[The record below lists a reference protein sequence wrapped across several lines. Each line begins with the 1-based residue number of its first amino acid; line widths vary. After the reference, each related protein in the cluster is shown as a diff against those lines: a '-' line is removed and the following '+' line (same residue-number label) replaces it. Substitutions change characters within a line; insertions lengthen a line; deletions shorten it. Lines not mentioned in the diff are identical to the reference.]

1 MIRPSRFAIAGTL
14 AGALLALAGCVT
26 PQVEDPRAT
35 ALAPQSLGLTGTPMA
50 PVAAGWWKAFGD
62 PQLDKLV
69 DQALANSPSLQAGLA
84 RVRAA
89 QAQSL
94 SISAED
100 RPGVSIDGEAS
111 RQRLSAN
118 YIVPPPYGGHTYWVS
133 NLGANLSWNLDF
145 WGKQAAQLSQARD
158 AQAASELDVEAA
170 RLALAG
176 AIAQA
181 YVDLHRA
188 WTLSD
193 IADRQ
198 LAQRE
203 HLLKLTQQRVDTGL
217 DTQIELKTAQAALP
231 AARNAQLQAQ
241 ATRDLAVH
249 RLAALAG
256 LGADHYAEI
265 GRPKLTLDAAL
276 PLPNALPMD
285 LLSRRP
291 DILAA
296 QARIRSAMAGR
307 EAAHAAFYPDVSLKA
322 FAGVQAI
329 GLDNL
334 FDGDSA
340 IFGVT
345 PAFHLPIFE
354 ARRLRAGYKGA
365 TAELDAAVAHYNDT
379 VLNAVRE
386 SADQITLGDS
396 LSAQLAQSHEQ
407 LQASEAAY
415 SLAQKRY
422 GAGLSTQLTVLNAE
436 SQVLQ
441 AQRELAAIDANLV
454 ISRVTLLLTLGGSFD
469 PQAVAASAGISP
481 LPRAGE
487 GGPQGRVRVALSE
500 QAPSSE
506 EAPSPLAD
514 ARPSPARGRG
524 EQQLAVVATDS
535 ASP

>member
-1 MIRPSRFAIAGTL
+1 MIRPPFKLAL
-14 AGALLALAGCVT
+14 AGMLASALLALAGCVT

-35 ALAPQSLGLTGTPMA
+35 ALTPKSLGLSGTPIA

-69 DQALANSPSLQAGLA
+69 DEALANSPSLQAALA

-94 SISAED
+94 SINAED
-100 RPGVSIDGEAS
+100 RPALSIDGEAS

-145 WGKQAAQLSQARD
+145 WGQQAAQLSQARD

-203 HLLKLTQQRVDTGL
+203 QLLKLTQQRVDSGL
-217 DTQIELKTAQAALP
+217 ETQIELKIAQAATP
-231 AARNAQLQAQ
+231 QARNAQLQAQ

-256 LGADHYAEI
+256 YGADRYGDI
-265 GRPKLTLDAAL
+265 GRPNLKLDAAL
-276 PLPNALPMD
+276 PLPTALPMD

-296 QARIRSAMAGR
+296 QARIRAAMAGR

-334 FDGDSA
+334 FDSDSA

-396 LSAQLAQSHEQ
+396 LAAQLAHSQEQ

-441 AQRELAAIDANLV
+441 AQREIAALDANLV

-469 PQAVAASAGISP
+469 PQAVAAS
-481 LPRAGE
+481 
-487 GGPQGRVRVALSE
+487 GGPQDRKRVSLSTQVDSPTE
-500 QAPSSE
+500 
-506 EAPSPLAD
+506 PSPPAD
-514 ARPSPARGRG
+514 AGPSPTSGRG
-524 EQQLAVVATDS
+524 EQLAVADTAVATDS
-535 ASP
+535 ASH